1 MHTHTLTGEFAGRG
15 PVTMANL
22 QYHHTESQE
31 HLYEAPRPEAVYE
44 APPDK
49 EKAVYEAPPTFNG
62 ATHDEVPPDATYE
75 QISRD
80 PVATEPDES
89 GLYRKFV
96 NRHCSCF
103 YNSPH
108 NECFYISNQ

>member
-1 MHTHTLTGEFAGRG
+1 MT
-15 PVTMANL
+15 NL

-44 APPDK
+44 SPPDK

-62 ATHDEVPPDATYE
+62 ATYDEVPPDATYE

-96 NRHCSCF
+96 NPIYGDAAPDSVM
-103 YNSPH
+103 YANV
-108 NECFYISNQ
+108 ETEYK